1 MKTAGGK
8 TVRYCHAA
16 PEAQAGV
23 ALITAVLIAAVI
35 AVIAMSM
42 AAEQKLDVR
51 RTANVIE
58 GERAYVFALGV
69 ESWVGQVL
77 ARDKRDNQ
85 TDHLGEPWALQLP
98 PITVEGAVVAGR
110 IEDMQGRFNLNN
122 LLDNGKPSPLDVQR
136 FQNLLGV
143 LGLDPNLANA
153 VIDWLDPDADLSFP
167 GGAED
172 GEYLRAATPYRA
184 ANRLMQ
190 SPSELLLV
198 HGVTAEIYQQLAAL
212 VSALPERTD
221 INVNTAPNDVLMA
234 LAPDI
239 SAEDAE
245 ALIET
250 REENGFASVES
261 FLQHPALAG
270 RAVDV
275 AGLSVASDYF
285 LLDGATQFGRGKMRL
300 YSLLHR
306 EGGGARVLA
315 RGQGTY

>member
-1 MKTAGGK
+1 M
-8 TVRYCHAA
+8 RYCVAA
-16 PEAQAGV
+16 PKAQAGV

-69 ESWVGQVL
+69 ESWVGQIL

-98 PITVEGAVVAGR
+98 PITVEGAVVGGR
-110 IEDMQGRFNLNN
+110 IEDLQGRFNLNN
-122 LLDNGKPSPLDVQR
+122 LLDNDKPSLLDVQR
-136 FQNLLGV
+136 FQNLLTV
-143 LGLDPNLANA
+143 LGLDPNLSNA
-153 VIDWLDPDADLSFP
+153 LLDWLDADADVTFP

-184 ANRLMQ
+184 ANRAML

-198 HGVTAEIYQQLAAL
+198 QGVTAAIYQQLAPL
-212 VSALPERTD
+212 VSALPGRAD
-221 INVNTAPNDVLMA
+221 INVNTAPKEVLMA
-234 LAPDI
+234 LAANI
-239 SAEDAE
+239 SDADAE
-245 ALIET
+245 ALLKA
-250 REENGFASVES
+250 REDEGFASVAE
-261 FLQHPALAG
+261 FAQHPALAARG
-270 RAVDV
+270 VDV

-285 LLDGATQFGRGKMRL
+285 LLDGATQFGRGKIRL

-306 EGGGARVLA
+306 AGGGARVLA
-315 RGQGTY
+315 RGQGAY